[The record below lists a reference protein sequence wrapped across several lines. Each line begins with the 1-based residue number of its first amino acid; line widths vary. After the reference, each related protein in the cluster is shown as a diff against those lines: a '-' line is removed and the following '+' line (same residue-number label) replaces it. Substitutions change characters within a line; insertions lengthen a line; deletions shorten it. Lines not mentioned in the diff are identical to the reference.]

1 MERGERTRA
10 WLQGGDD
17 PDSYS
22 SDPYDETA
30 EALLA
35 MGRLATSRL
44 VPIRIHEFRRL
55 IEADMRSQRFG
66 DHQVFREWLRRSELG
81 PHALAEAF
89 LDETERGRYMRAMAP
104 LRAFI
109 SKEERSEILRSVAFG
124 HGLGTRSARD
134 KKRNAE

>member
-1 MERGERTRA
+1 MERGERTRG
-10 WLQGGDD
+10 WLQGGD
-17 PDSYS
+17 PDSYG

-35 MGRLATSRL
+35 MGRLAISRL
-44 VPIRIHEFRRL
+44 DPVHIREFRRL

-66 DHQVFREWLRRSELG
+66 DHQVFREWLRRLELG

-109 SKEERSEILRSVAFG
+109 SKAERSEILRRVAFG
-124 HGLGTRSARD
+124 HGLGNAFGAR
-134 KKRNAE
+134 RNANAE